1 MTTKIYENTEELK
14 ESYYAQIFA
23 EIDKAIKENISNT
36 PVPIE
41 KSKFYKEYLKIRMR
55 WIGK

>member
-1 MTTKIYENTEELK
+1 MTTKIYNNTQELRK
-14 ESYYAQIFA
+14 SYYSEIFA
-23 EIDKAIKENISNT
+23 EIDKVIKENISDT